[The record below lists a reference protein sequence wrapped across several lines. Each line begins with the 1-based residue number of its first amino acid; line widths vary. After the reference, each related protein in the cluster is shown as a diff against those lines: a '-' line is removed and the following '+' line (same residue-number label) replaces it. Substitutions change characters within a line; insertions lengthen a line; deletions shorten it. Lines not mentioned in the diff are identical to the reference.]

1 MMEKF
6 LQPEEFNID
15 DIFKGKY
22 EIPIY
27 QRPYSWG
34 VQQVGQL
41 LNDIDDTFLEYQKG
55 ESTNIDDCVLF
66 AGTVFIKTEKNVRNE
81 YNEYTVVDGQQRITT
96 FTLMLMCM
104 LNHLYLISS
113 EDDCV
118 NEIKN
123 YLWKK
128 VERKNDKDKRVLTL
142 GNIDKKIMIDLFDQ
156 LYSQKNII
164 DYANQLSLES
174 TNEIEKNLLTNLLL
188 INDHLEKKGTE
199 EEYYAYIDFI
209 KYNVKVISIK
219 ISTNMVKLFSIFE
232 SINSKGK
239 PLEDIDLIKSYIFQN
254 LSQND
259 YDEYL
264 RKWGELIKRTNDRL
278 NDYFTIFIRANVSYY
293 KTSIKLE
300 NFKTLA
306 ENQLKKYYQTEVID
320 DVLKEF
326 IDDMLANVK
335 YYNMLTDTKLLENEG
350 ISSKTIVV
358 FTMNRIAKYN
368 HTEPL
373 YFKLL
378 SLRNHGLD
386 NERFEKIVDYAFR
399 FILTFQTISSRESK
413 QTIRIFSDVQNE
425 IYKLFETYY
434 QDAVIDDDLV
444 ENILFIFNKTISDNA
459 ISNDNLR
466 DSIRNTITYKKNKEV
481 VKILL
486 SYMESFDNE
495 GDVNYLILNAI
506 LNVGKNMHI
515 DHILPQTPDSKDG
528 SYKYY
533 VVDDIVVLKDGQDFT
548 ADPKQER
555 IPKEDFYNNYLHIIG
570 NLRLAWANDNVRKS
584 NHLIKLEEF
593 DKSFNSYSDVNNRS
607 KELIDKII
615 ASNFLLSTDNIDFS
629 PETLRKKRVVEVSA
643 YQADGIEYKYYH
655 PISFDIFDEKIELD
669 KFTYQE
675 LLIEIFDI
683 LYDLEKDRLVEI
695 AEDKFRPTGSRAYIS
710 NDKDDVREP
719 YVLGNSVF
727 VESNLSPQYMMLL
740 FYEVID
746 AMGLD
751 NKDLVIRLEE
761 K

>member
-1 MMEKF
+1 MEKF

-55 ESTNIDDCVLF
+55 ERANDDDCVLF

-164 DYANQLSLES
+164 NYANQLSLES

-264 RKWGELIKRTNDRL
+264 RKWGELIERTNDRL

-335 YYNMLTDTKLLENEG
+335 YYNMLTDTKLLDNEG

-466 DSIRNTITYKKNKEV
+466 DSIRNTMTYKKNKEV

-486 SYMESFDNE
+486 SYMESFDNK
-495 GDVNYLILNAI
+495 GDVNYLILKAI

>member
-1 MMEKF
+1 MEKF

-466 DSIRNTITYKKNKEV
+466 DSIRNTMTYKKNKEV

>member
-1 MMEKF
+1 MEKF

-55 ESTNIDDCVLF
+55 ESANIDDCVLF

-96 FTLMLMCM
+96 FTLMLMSM

-188 INDHLEKKGTE
+188 INDHLEKKETE

-264 RKWGELIKRTNDRL
+264 RKWGELIERTNDRL

-459 ISNDNLR
+459 ISNNNLR
-466 DSIRNTITYKKNKEV
+466 DSIRNTMTYKKNKEV

-629 PETLRKKRVVEVSA
+629 PETLRKKRVVEVST